1 MGSIPVQEDSTRCKA
16 TEPLH
21 HNYWA
26 HTLEPV
32 WFNRRRQHN
41 EKTKH
46 DLRVAPTLC
55 NKTKPT
61 DSKEDPAQPKINS
74 LKMIYLAVL
83 SLSCGSRDLSLRGSG
98 FSVVV
103 VHRLSCATACGIL
116 VPWQRIKST
125 SSALEGRSLTTGP
138 PRKSSQHFFLK
149 HLYWEFPCGPVVKTL
164 SSTAGAWVQS
174 LVRELR
180 PQATHCGQKIKNKK
194 GG

>member
-1 MGSIPVQEDSTRCKA
+1 MAKNPLAKAEDMGSILVQEDSTRCKA

-61 DSKEDPAQPKINS
+61 DSKEDPAQPKIKFKND
-74 LKMIYLAVL
+74 LF
-83 SLSCGSRDLSLRGSG
+83 GSVES
-98 FSVVV
+98 
-103 VHRLSCATACGIL
+103 
-116 VPWQRIKST
+116 
-125 SSALEGRSLTTGP
+125 
-138 PRKSSQHFFLK
+138 
-149 HLYWEFPCGPVVKTL
+149 
-164 SSTAGAWVQS
+164 
-174 LVRELR
+174 
-180 PQATHCGQKIKNKK
+180 
-194 GG
+194 